1 MLLYNKNMKKKP
13 KQLERYFKGVSCHR
27 RIEILD
33 FLSENQGATL
43 DEITDSLKANIKTI
57 HEHTKRL
64 YQAGLINKKY
74 IGRGVAHS
82 LSPYGRRIHKFIS
95 NFE

>member
-1 MLLYNKNMKKKP
+1 MKKTP

-33 FLSENQGATL
+33 LLSKNNGVTL
-43 DEITDSLKANIKTI
+43 DEIAEQLKANLKTI

-82 LSPYGRRIHKFIS
+82 LSPYGKKIHKFLS
-95 NFE
+95 DFE